1 MYMILKSIK
10 KNKLRNLAIVVQ
22 LIFGIVILSNSLAN
36 YKHYI
41 STREKAESA
50 SSRNVYEVSVIE
62 KERGNNVGL
71 TRNHSGI
78 PDAKDQLS
86 TLYKIAQE
94 SKMVEK
100 IGFEG
105 FGCNSCEYTDEEE
118 NEGKFILKSKIKTI
132 GIVDYSKELTEMYN
146 FKMKSGM
153 NFSQYYKLRKGE
165 DVSPMLISPQLSK
178 DNPIGSIVKL
188 PRGGQKYKVIGVL
201 DNSCPLLSE
210 LYNMGTLDKPNKG
223 YFCVIGSLISNQKTH
238 IYIKLKDGVSKG
250 EGKNDFDKKLGEK
263 FQTQFFGLDDM
274 AETVTLPAPYEARYI
289 FYGIIIL
296 VLASFGII
304 NTVLSTILKRKKEFG
319 TRIAVGATKAQIEK
333 LVIGEFIIFFA
344 FSAVIGLII
353 AKLISGQQAVWD
365 FSVIGI
371 SIGTVFLILVISMI
385 PAYFRMRKMNPV
397 DLVHGR

>member
-1 MYMILKSIK
+1 MYMILKSMK
-10 KNKLRNLAIVVQ
+10 KNKLRNLVIVVQ

-36 YKHYI
+36 YKYYI
-41 STREKAESA
+41 STREKAENA
-50 SSRNVYEVSVIE
+50 SSSNVYEVSVENKADIF
-62 KERGNNVGL
+62 KVGEA
-71 TRNHSGI
+71 RDHQYISGEENQI
-78 PDAKDQLS
+78 S
-86 TLYKIAQE
+86 TVYKIAKE
-94 SKMVEK
+94 SKLVEK

-105 FGCNSCEYTDEEE
+105 LGCNSCQYTNEEE

-132 GIVDYSKELTEMYN
+132 GIVEYSKELTEMYN

-153 NFSQYYKLRKGE
+153 NFSQYYKSEKAE
-165 DVSPMLISPQLSK
+165 DVIPMLISPQLSK

-188 PRGGQKYKVIGVL
+188 PGGGKKYKVIGVL
-201 DNSCPLLSE
+201 DNSCPLLNE
-210 LYNMGTLDKPNKG
+210 LYNMGCLYKPNNG
-223 YFCVIGSLISNQKTH
+223 YFCVIGSLLTNKKTH
-238 IYIKLKDGVSKG
+238 LYIKLKDGVSKA

-263 FQTQFFGLDDM
+263 FETQFFGLDDM
-274 AETVTLPAPYEARYI
+274 AETVTLPAPYAARYI
-289 FYGIIIL
+289 LFGIIIL
-296 VLASFGII
+296 VLSSFGII

-344 FSAVIGLII
+344 FSAFIGLII

-371 SIGTVFLILVISMI
+371 SIGIVFLILVISMI

>member
-1 MYMILKSIK
+1 MCMILKLIK

-36 YKHYI
+36 YKYYI
-41 STREKAESA
+41 STREKAEDA
-50 SSRNVYEVSVIE
+50 SSRNVYEVSIVDKVESFRVGQIRE
-62 KERGNNVGL
+62 HLSAFGVENQIANVE
-71 TRNHSGI
+71 
-78 PDAKDQLS
+78 
-86 TLYKIAQE
+86 KIAKE
-94 SKMVEK
+94 SKMVQR

-105 FGCNSCEYTDEEE
+105 IGCNSRQYTEEEE

-153 NFSQYYKLRKGE
+153 NFSQYYKSEKAE
-165 DVSPMLISPQLSK
+165 DIIPMLISPQLSR

-188 PRGGQKYKVIGVL
+188 PGGDKKYKVIGVL
-201 DNSCPLLSE
+201 DNSCPLLNE
-210 LYNMGTLDKPNKG
+210 LYNMGGLCKPNNG
-223 YFCVIGSLISNQKTH
+223 YFCVIGSLLTNKKAH
-238 IYIKLKDGVSKG
+238 IYVKLKDGVSKG
-250 EGKNDFDKKLGEK
+250 EGKNDFDKKVGEK

-289 FYGIIIL
+289 IFGIIIL
-296 VLASFGII
+296 VLSSFGII

-333 LVIGEFIIFFA
+333 LVIGEFAIFFV
-344 FSAVIGLII
+344 FSAFTGLII
-353 AKLISGQQAVWD
+353 AKIISGQQAVWD
-365 FSVIGI
+365 FSVISI